1 MTLYLE
7 WTPGNTYLKL
17 IRNIGDRRN
26 LGIISPNDGQI
37 SVKPFFEENI
47 KNAVKKKFDIQSG
60 SGRHSGSGYEFHT
73 TNTLTVHEVV
83 GFLNSIQNF
92 ELQYDQNIA
101 DFIISTKRN

>member
-37 SVKPFFEENI
+37 SVKPFLDENI
-47 KNAVKKKFDIQSG
+47 KNAVKMKFKIQTG
-60 SGRHSGSGYEFHT
+60 SGRHSGTGYEFHT
-73 TNTLTVHEVV
+73 TNTVSVVEVI

-92 ELQYDQNIA
+92 EVQYDQIIA
-101 DFIISTKRN
+101 DFILSTK